1 MTDWAD
7 IEQLSIEDDEAVFE
21 PASSHDIAGRLAAPV
36 NGRCPHGFA
45 VGSGLCR
52 VRGCAAHGEAE
63 KVRTCLTCR
72 RPYTEPSHGPGR
84 RCAECARAARRHRG
98 SL

>member
-21 PASSHDIAGRLAAPV
+21 PASSHDIAGRLAAP
-36 NGRCPHGFA
+36 